1 MKFLPEQK
9 MKKEWIKCL
18 MEPKKKIQILQLIKT
33 SMFQIITYSYP
44 KFVKAA
50 NGCVL

>member
-1 MKFLPEQK
+1 MKFLPDQK

-18 MEPKKKIQILQLIKT
+18 IEPKKIQILQLIET

-44 KFVKAA
+44 KFVKVA